1 MPMNSQVITSSDLVV
16 VGLGNPGP
24 EYERTRHNIGWLCLE
39 AFGERLGIDVT
50 RRRWRSRVG
59 SGFAGG
65 RRVWLL
71 EPQTFMNMSGRAVKE
86 AVRDLEVPLESLW
99 VIHDEMDLPL
109 CRLRIRVG
117 GSDAGHNGIRSIAAA
132 LGTEEFGRF
141 RVGVGKQ
148 PAPGSAIG
156 ARHVL
161 GRFSKV
167 EADAVDAVVRGVGC
181 ALETALQQS
190 LTRAMELY
198 NRSGSLDCQEIL

>member
-1 MPMNSQVITSSDLVV
+1 MNSEVRTSSDLVV

-24 EYERTRHNIGWLCLE
+24 EYEHTRHNVGWRCVE
-39 AFGERLGIDVT
+39 AFGERLGIGLT

-59 SGFAGG
+59 SGYAGG

-86 AVRDLEVPLESLW
+86 ALRDLEVPIDSLW
-99 VIHDEMDLPL
+99 VVHDEMDLPL

-117 GSDAGHNGIRSIAAA
+117 GSGAGHNGIRSIVAAV
-132 LGTEEFGRF
+132 GTDGFVRF

-148 PAPGSAIG
+148 PAPGSAVG

-161 GRFSKV
+161 GRFAKA
-167 EADAVDAVVRGVGC
+167 EADAVDAVVCGVGC
-181 ALETALQQS
+181 ALETALQHGLS
-190 LTRAMELY
+190 RAMELY
-198 NRSGSLDCQEIL
+198 NRSGSLGCEQIP

>member
-1 MPMNSQVITSSDLVV
+1 MNGEVRTSSDLVV

-24 EYERTRHNIGWLCLE
+24 EYEHTRHNIGRRCVE
-39 AFGERLGIDVT
+39 AFGERLGIALT

-59 SGFAGG
+59 SGYAGE

-86 AVRDLEVPLESLW
+86 ALRDLQVPLDSLW
-99 VIHDEMDLPL
+99 VVHDEMDLPL

-117 GSDAGHNGIRSIAAA
+117 GSDAGHNGVSSIVAA
-132 LGTEEFGRF
+132 LGSDGFVRF

-148 PAPGSAIG
+148 PAPGSEVG

-161 GRFSKV
+161 GRFAKV
-167 EADAVDAVVRGVGC
+167 EADAVDAVVRGVAC
-181 ALETALQQS
+181 ALETALEQGLS
-190 LTRAMELY
+190 RAMELY
-198 NRSGSLDCQEIL
+198 NRSGSLGCEEIP